1 MSESAIKAGLWKKS
15 CDSCNPVNPF
25 YMKPEVE
32 LKTLHLTTPFR
43 IAHGASCSRQVV
55 RLTGSGAVGEA
66 PFVPYYHENVEATL
80 LWLQTGQGPPPSRAA
95 ELALD
100 LWRLDLEWRRAGRP
114 LSAVVPDHLPKRQ
127 APLLGCRSFSI
138 PTSLNEFADLVHET
152 ARQFQVLK
160 LKLGSGD
167 LNYDEQIVA
176 MARKAAPKAKLLVDV
191 NGGWSVADAV
201 KLIPKLAPYALE
213 LIEQPIHHDGG
224 ISAWREM
231 RSALPRTVTPL
242 YADESAQTA
251 ADVPALLSLVEGVNV
266 KLLKC
271 GSFGAAVEMIKAARR
286 HGLGVLLGCMIE
298 SSIGITAAAHL
309 APWADYADLDGH
321 LYLADDDYL
330 GLTFDQQ
337 GCLIMPD
344 APGLGLRPR

>member
-1 MSESAIKAGLWKKS
+1 
-15 CDSCNPVNPF
+15 
-25 YMKPEVE
+25 MKPEVE
-32 LKTLHLTTPFR
+32 LKTLPLSTPFR
-43 IAHGASCSRQVV
+43 IAHGASTSRQVV
-55 RLTGSGAVGEA
+55 RLCGSGAIGEA
-66 PFVPYYHENVEATL
+66 PFVPYYHEDIEATL
-80 LWLQTGQGPPPSRAA
+80 AWLRAGQGPAPSRAA

-100 LWRLDLEWRRAGRP
+100 LWRLDLEGRRAGSL
-114 LSAVVPDHLPKRQ
+114 LSALVPVSLPKRLGLI
-127 APLLGCRSFSI
+127 PGCRSFSI
-138 PTSLNEFADLVHET
+138 PTSLDEFAVLVQET

-167 LNYDEQIVA
+167 AEYDGQIVA
-176 MARKAAPKAKLLVDV
+176 VARQAAPKAKLLVDV
-191 NGGWSVADAV
+191 NGGWSVADAARM
-201 KLIPKLAPYALE
+201 IPKLEAYGLE

-224 ISAWREM
+224 IAAWQELRL
-231 RSALPRTVTPL
+231 ALPRVATPL

-251 ADVPALLSLVEGVNV
+251 EDVSALLGLVEGVNV

-271 GSFGAAVEMIKAARR
+271 RNFRGAISMIQVARS

-321 LYLADDDYL
+321 LYLASDDYQ
-330 GLTFDQQ
+330 GVTFDRN

-344 APGLGLRPR
+344 APGLGVRSC